1 MVEQS
6 YNHFKRKMSFI
17 TNNTSHLKWKT
28 NKQKK
33 QQQQKLHNSI
43 LPQLKTE
50 SIMIISLW
58 VKEHLSVAPTNLA

>member
-1 MVEQS
+1 M
-6 YNHFKRKMSFI
+6 K
-17 TNNTSHLKWKT
+17 
-28 NKQKK
+28 NKQNKK